1 MMTEEEKKAIEYLK
15 NRLEILHNN
24 TQWATENSIK
34 VILNLIDKQQKE
46 IEELKENYDEL
57 FKKYEMKKVLF
68 VRKDHNTKELLSELY
83 IRKDTL
89 NDDYISK
96 DKIKEKI
103 KELEE
108 NYSEFSEYPIGKSI
122 EILRELLEEN

>member
-1 MMTEEEKKAIEYLK
+1 MTEEEKKAIEYLK